1 MRSSASTEY
10 RTNIIYF
17 NEIHDANVMKM
28 ASKRSTQKNLDEGLL
43 HSSKR
48 RGDKI
53 NSNGGPQGIQ
63 QAMTAIEI

>member
-1 MRSSASTEY
+1 
-10 RTNIIYF
+10 
-17 NEIHDANVMKM
+17 MKM